1 MSNREH
7 PILFNGEMVRA
18 ILDGRKT
25 MTRRVVRSPA
35 DMMVSWG
42 INSIHEAYR
51 AEITMKGDECG
62 FLCAGDMGYEFVK
75 VPYRAGDMLWVKE
88 TFNGTTETGIAYRA
102 TEPQMDGAPWRPS
115 IHMPRWASR
124 ITLEVTAVKVER
136 VQDITGEDAMAEGVL
151 GHGGDKSRALTEFMV
166 LWNKINES
174 RGYGWSVNPW
184 VFAVAFRRV
193 IG

>member
-25 MTRRVVRSPA
+25 MTRRVVDR
-35 DMMVSWG
+35 DMWDCLDDGVPSDQQ
-42 INSIHEAYR
+42 IIE
-51 AEITMKGDECG
+51 TD
-62 FLCAGDMGYEFVK
+62 DTPMGGVQATRFC
-75 VPYRAGDMLWVKE
+75 PYGYPGDMLWVKE